1 MSPVEGSAG
10 SASVLVPGGEFGP
23 DTLRAVRIINFK
35 PRQSKAAAAVAA
47 AAFADD
53 PIWSHVIPDAQRRH
67 LPHTIL
73 LRAQL
78 RTIAP
83 SDDARLAVHEGRI
96 VGLAFWSNVW
106 DDDSYELPNA
116 RRFRA
121 TRRLARSVGDDW
133 PRLSNMYI
141 SIGRSIPHDVEW
153 FLATLAV
160 HPEHQGTGIGSALL
174 RDGLAQADR
183 RGYPITVQASTPENV
198 RFYERHGFEVIEALD
213 ELYRGAPPF
222 WTMRRPSTA
231 VGNRIL

>member
-1 MSPVEGSAG
+1 MDPIRS
-10 SASVLVPGGEFGP
+10 
-23 DTLRAVRIINFK
+23 RAVRITNFK
-35 PRQSKAAAAVAA
+35 PRQSKEAAAVAA

-53 PIWSHVIPDAQRRH
+53 PIWNHVIPDPERRH
-67 LPHTIL
+67 FPHTIL

-96 VGLAFWSNVW
+96 VGLACWSNVW
-106 DDDSYELPNA
+106 DGEPYGLPNA
-116 RRFRA
+116 RRYRA

-141 SIGRSIPHDVEW
+141 SIARSIPRDTEW

-160 HPEHQGTGIGSALL
+160 QPEHQGTGIGSALL

-183 RGYPITVQASTPENV
+183 HGHPVTVQTSTPENV

-213 ELYRGAPPF
+213 ELYQGAPPL

>member
-1 MSPVEGSAG
+1 M
-10 SASVLVPGGEFGP
+10 
-23 DTLRAVRIINFK
+23 RITNFK
-35 PRQSKAAAAVAA
+35 PRQSKQAAAVAA

-53 PIWSHVIPDAQRRH
+53 PIWSHVVPDPQRRH

-83 SDDARLAVHEGRI
+83 SDDARLAEHEGRI

-106 DDDSYELPNA
+106 DGEPHDLPDG

-121 TRRLARSVGDDW
+121 MRRLARSVGDDW

-141 SIGRSIPHDVEW
+141 SIGRSIPRDVEW
-153 FLATLAV
+153 FLATLVV
-160 HPEHQGTGIGSALL
+160 HPEHQGAGIGSALL
-174 RDGLAQADR
+174 RDGLKQADR
-183 RGYPITVQASTPENV
+183 RGHTVILQTSTPENV

-213 ELYRGAPPF
+213 ELYRGAPPL

>member
-1 MSPVEGSAG
+1 M
-10 SASVLVPGGEFGP
+10 
-23 DTLRAVRIINFK
+23 RITNFK
-35 PRQSKAAAAVAA
+35 PRQSKEVAAVAA

-53 PIWSHVIPDAQRRH
+53 PIWSHVVLDPQRRH

-83 SDDARLAVHEGRI
+83 SDDARLAEHEGRI

-106 DDDSYELPNA
+106 DGEHDLPNA

-121 TRRLARSVGDDW
+121 MRRLARSAGDDW

-141 SIGRSIPHDVEW
+141 SIGRSIPRDVEW
-153 FLATLAV
+153 FLATLVV
-160 HPEHQGTGIGSALL
+160 HPEHQGAGIGSALL
-174 RDGLAQADR
+174 RDGLKQADR
-183 RGYPITVQASTPENV
+183 RGHTVTLQTSTPENV

-213 ELYRGAPPF
+213 ELYRGAPPL